1 MNIIFV
7 KWGTKYPSEDVNT
20 LYNSLKKYCDYDFYC
35 YTDDPTGIDSDI
47 NKIDIPSKP
56 ALKVWWNKLPMFNKD
71 FPLHGKTIFFDLD
84 VYIRHNPFPLIETSD
99 WSKLTLID
107 CRPWKD
113 IINTDGNYSTRY
125 DVTMNSTVI
134 TWDADNPE
142 IHKMWDHFN
151 GSQKDYFLRK
161 YKGIDRFIQHEGF
174 SYELFSTE
182 LIQSYKYQLEDD
194 YMNNP
199 IVTFEEVDYG
209 RSDIKTWIE
218 DDKENLRR
226 KHAVSGS

>member
-1 MNIIFV
+1 MNIVFV
-7 KWGTKYPSEDVNT
+7 KWGTKYPSEDVNI
-20 LYNSLKKYCDYDFYC
+20 LYDSLKKYCDYSFYC
-35 YTDDPTGIDSDI
+35 YTDDPTGIDSHVNI
-47 NKIDIPSKP
+47 IDIPSKP

-84 VYIRHNPFPLIETSD
+84 VYIRSSPLLLLLPSD

-174 SYELFSTE
+174 SYNTFPIE
-182 LIQSYKYQLEDD
+182 LIQSYKYQLEDE
-194 YMNNP
+194 YINQP

-209 RSDIKTWIE
+209 DRNIKTWIE
-218 DDKENLRR
+218 NDRQNLQRLLSISR
-226 KHAVSGS
+226 

>member
-1 MNIIFV
+1 MCIR
-7 KWGTKYPSEDVNT
+7 
-20 LYNSLKKYCDYDFYC
+20 
-35 YTDDPTGIDSDI
+35 DS
-47 NKIDIPSKP
+47 
-56 ALKVWWNKLPMFNKD
+56 
-71 FPLHGKTIFFDLD
+71 
-84 VYIRHNPFPLIETSD
+84 
-99 WSKLTLID
+99 
-107 CRPWKD
+107 
-113 IINTDGNYSTRY
+113 NYSTRY

-142 IHKMWDHFN
+142 IHKIWDHFD

>member
-1 MNIIFV
+1 
-7 KWGTKYPSEDVNT
+7 
-20 LYNSLKKYCDYDFYC
+20 
-35 YTDDPTGIDSDI
+35 
-47 NKIDIPSKP
+47 
-56 ALKVWWNKLPMFNKD
+56 
-71 FPLHGKTIFFDLD
+71 
-84 VYIRHNPFPLIETSD
+84 
-99 WSKLTLID
+99 
-107 CRPWKD
+107 
-113 IINTDGNYSTRY
+113 
-125 DVTMNSTVI
+125 
-134 TWDADNPE
+134 
-142 IHKMWDHFN
+142 MWDHFN

-226 KHAVSGS
+226 KHAVSG